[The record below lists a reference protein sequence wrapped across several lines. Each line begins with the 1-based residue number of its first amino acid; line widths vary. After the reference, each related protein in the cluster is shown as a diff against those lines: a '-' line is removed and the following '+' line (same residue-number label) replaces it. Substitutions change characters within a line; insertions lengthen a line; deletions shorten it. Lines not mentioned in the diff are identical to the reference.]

1 MVDLLQNDPEVD
13 YNPFNDGWNERIQGK
28 QQNDNPFG
36 INNWKFYEWEKGW
49 LAADKSIK
57 EEDNKSKKY

>member
-1 MVDLLQNDPEVD
+1 MVYFLQNDPEVD
-13 YNPFNDGWNERIQGK
+13 YDPFKDGWNERITGK

-49 LAADKSIK
+49 LEADITINK
-57 EEDNKSKKY
+57 EESKPV